1 MLDIKTTEN
10 LTPKTLNSQTIRHY
24 RLYDDILNES
34 NVKDLSEPYI
44 INSVGLDTLFRPFK
58 TERPFGR
65 KDEYLILVSTGEIN
79 FVKNN
84 GEIVTLKPG
93 MGAFL
98 LHEHKQILFS
108 KKPTSFFWVHF
119 TGSQVE
125 ETLERFG
132 FGHEFVFTVQN
143 SEKLFSLFKKMFYE
157 FMLKNDNYL
166 FAASTY
172 LLQIFVNI
180 SREISQQTA
189 KINRLKNSLSY
200 IHSNFQ
206 KDVEI
211 EELARLEGMSISHY
225 RKEFTK
231 LMNTNPKQYIT
242 AQRISFATNLLQFT
256 DTPIKEV
263 AEQCGYND
271 TCYFYRIFKKLTNLT
286 PAELRN
292 YSHNQI
298 PTEQTKA
305 DQE

>member
-1 MLDIKTTEN
+1 MLDITSTEN
-10 LTPKTLNSQTIRHY
+10 LTPESLNNETIRYY
-24 RLYDDILNES
+24 RLYDNILSES
-34 NVKDLSEPYI
+34 NVKDFSEPYI
-44 INSVGLDTLFRPFK
+44 INSVGLDTFLKPFK

-65 KDEYLILVSTGEIN
+65 NDEYLIFVSTGEIN

-98 LHEHKQILFS
+98 HHNNKQILFS
-108 KKPTSFFWVHF
+108 KNAASFYWVHF
-119 TGSQVE
+119 TGNQVE
-125 ETLERFG
+125 DTLERFG
-132 FGHEFVFTVQN
+132 FCHEFVFTIQN
-143 SEKLFSLFKKMFYE
+143 SEKTFSLFKRIFYE
-157 FMLKNDNYL
+157 FMLRNDNYL

-172 LLQIFVNI
+172 LLQMFVNI
-180 SREISQQTA
+180 SRETSQQTS
-189 KINRLKNSLSY
+189 KTNRLKNSLAY

-206 KDVEI
+206 KDIEL
-211 EELARLEGMSISHY
+211 EELARLEGISISHY

-271 TCYFYRIFKKLTNLT
+271 LCYFYRIFKKLTNLT

-292 YSHNQI
+292 HSHDRSLTS
-298 PTEQTKA
+298 PTKT
-305 DQE
+305 DQA